1 MQQQIQSTNSLAQD
15 GGLGERSIGGCL
27 FLARARA
34 SSAIAEGL
42 QQTPHQPRSHPGTL
56 LHAQHFLLMPRYG
69 KIVNTVYLDDLFN

>member
-42 QQTPHQPRSHPGTL
+42 QQAPPPATEPPWHL
-56 LHAQHFLLMPRYG
+56 LHAQHFLLTYQ
-69 KIVNTVYLDDLFN
+69 Y